1 MTLLGPDDTVSNTYR
16 VERFLGEGAFAEV
29 YRVRHR
35 FLGRQAMKVLKTP
48 GMGISEIEDLLQE
61 AVILSQ
67 IGHPNI
73 IRVFD
78 ANILEIASGTYGYFT
93 MEYVAGGSLEQHW
106 KSYGMRFMP
115 VPSSVE
121 IVVQACR
128 GIATAHAAD
137 PPIVHRDIKPQN
149 IMVGYEADGLRVRV
163 SDFGLAKHA
172 NPLTLMV
179 SARGT
184 RCFKSPETFL
194 DGQQDSRAGDTWALG
209 CTLYLLL
216 TDRLPFLQANDG
228 EIFDSSLFGRPL
240 VLPSQ
245 LNLDVDEQLE
255 GMVLR
260 SLALLP
266 GDRYP
271 TAQQMLED
279 LRTWMPTKRQTKR
292 TSRGDA
298 QGSSKL
304 FGPAEVHPDR
314 ESASQIASEALELA
328 RQPGKLGEAAD
339 RMEEAL
345 NRWPE
350 FREQYEYQI
359 RLWRKGILS

>member
-1 MTLLGPDDTVSNTYR
+1 MTLLGPDDTVGNVYR

-48 GMGISEIEDLLQE
+48 GMGISEIEGLLQE

-78 ANILEIASGTYGYFT
+78 ANILQIASGTYGYFT

-106 KSYGMRFMP
+106 KSYGMRLMP
-115 VPSSVE
+115 AGTSVE

-128 GIATAHAAD
+128 GIATAHAAV

-184 RCFKSPETFL
+184 RCFKAPETFV
-194 DGQQDSRAGDTWALG
+194 DAQKDSRAGDTWALG

-216 TDRLPFLQANDG
+216 TDRLPFFQAGDG
-228 EIFDSSLFGRPL
+228 EIFDGSLFQRPL
-240 VLPSQ
+240 MPPSH
-245 LNLDVDEQLE
+245 LNVDVDERLE
-255 GMVLR
+255 GIVLR
-260 SLALLP
+260 SLGLQP

-271 TAQQMLED
+271 TAHEMLED
-279 LRTWMPTKRQTKR
+279 LQTWVPAKR
-292 TSRGDA
+292 TPKKAPRVEA
-298 QGSSKL
+298 RTSSKQ
-304 FGPAEVHPDR
+304 FGPAEIHPDK
-314 ESASQIASEALELA
+314 ELASQMAREALDLA
-328 RQPGKLGEAAD
+328 RQPGKLAEAAD
-339 RMEEAL
+339 LMEEAL
-345 NRWPE
+345 NRWPDL
-350 FREQYEYQI
+350 REQYEYQI
-359 RLWRKGILS
+359 KLWRRGILS

>member
-1 MTLLGPDDTVSNTYR
+1 MTLLVPDDTISNTYR

-48 GMGISEIEDLLQE
+48 GMSISEIEDLLQE

-78 ANILEIASGTYGYFT
+78 ANILQLPSGTFGFFT

-106 KSYGMRFMP
+106 KSYGMRLMP
-115 VPSSVE
+115 VETSVG

-128 GIATAHAAD
+128 GIATAHAAA

-184 RCFKSPETFL
+184 RCFKAPETFQ
-194 DGQQDSRAGDTWALG
+194 DPQHDSRAGDTWALG

-216 TDRLPFLQANDG
+216 TDRLPFLRADG
-228 EIFDSSLFGRPL
+228 SELFDGTLFDQPL
-240 VLPSQ
+240 VPPGEF
-245 LNLDVDEQLE
+245 NLDVDEELE
-255 GMVLR
+255 RIVLR
-260 SLALLP
+260 SLAIEP
-266 GDRYP
+266 GDRYS
-271 TAQQMLED
+271 TAQEMLED
-279 LRTWMPTKRQTKR
+279 LRGWAPSKKAAKHGA
-292 TSRGDA
+292 RGGVQA
-298 QGSSKL
+298 SSKT
-304 FGPAEVHPDR
+304 FGPAEIHPDEELAGKMAR
-314 ESASQIASEALELA
+314 EALDLA
-328 RQPGKLGEAAD
+328 RQPGKLAEAAD

-350 FREQYEYQI
+350 LREKYAYQI
-359 RLWRKGILS
+359 KLWRKGILS